1 MEALKAGGGALTQ
14 RKYFPRRQYL
24 PLHSNLSCAL
34 KLNYFSYIN
43 KTRSFYLDSR
53 SARGT
58 HFLRTNQY
66 DFRAFQLCNHTMQAK
81 LHIRSDPFDV
91 TGQSAGSLSQAVRP
105 QHTPHPGDHLHGSCV
120 HKTAFWGGLRS
131 EVTSKVSRRWMRLR
145 AAAIL
150 QRRGRHPN
158 APKDLSGTCGET
170 AGRSKSLKGFHG
182 LESVIREGV

>member
-1 MEALKAGGGALTQ
+1 MSQGSQPGPSVRRSG
-14 RKYFPRRQYL
+14 PRILYTL
-24 PLHSNLSCAL
+24 VTTSMVAVST
-34 KLNYFSYIN
+34 KLFS
-43 KTRSFYLDSR
+43 
-53 SARGT
+53 G
-58 HFLRTNQY
+58 
-66 DFRAFQLCNHTMQAK
+66 
-81 LHIRSDPFDV
+81 
-91 TGQSAGSLSQAVRP
+91 
-105 QHTPHPGDHLHGSCV
+105 
-120 HKTAFWGGLRS
+120 GGLRS